1 MKGIFEAN
9 NFVYKIDMQVKNI
22 FVIVFILAFSINAFS
37 QNTKSSNALKYTVTY
52 DDPYDISKLFV
63 HFQPIVGDIASL
75 NVIGGIGLEANY
87 YYKNLL
93 DFELSGR
100 TTYTAAFDIAKN
112 AGMFNAFNDNALSS
126 YYYGD
131 LGGTYHIIDRTKESS
146 SKILLYSKRLKGTEW
161 AATVPQ
167 NAQIKNTVREIV
179 GGRAGA
185 MFYTTTV
192 DLESTLAKQNLELFY
207 TNGVPIDENLYTN
220 VFAYSLYVG
229 GSMSWF
235 KNFAVTFESRWEPNG
250 DDLLMTTYLDL
261 LYSPGITIE
270 DLMVYNTNTKTTE
283 TISLEDIKKSP
294 FGFRTGFK
302 GKFNR
307 DLGWGYGV
315 ETGLRPGVQKNGF
328 FFTFKL
334 SFPVFG
340 TKLEQ
345 TVEAVNSETGE

>member
-9 NFVYKIDMQVKNI
+9 NFRYKIDMQLKN
-22 FVIVFILAFSINAFS
+22 VFITVFFITFSVSAFS
-37 QNTKSSNALKYTVTY
+37 QDTDNSNALKYTVTY
-52 DDPYDISKLFV
+52 DDPYDLSKLFI
-63 HFQPIVGDIASL
+63 HFQPIIGDISAL
-75 NVIGGIGLEANY
+75 NSIGGPGLEANY

-100 TTYTAAFDIAKN
+100 TSYTAAFDIANN
-112 AGMFNAFNDNALSS
+112 AGSLNAFNDNALST
-126 YYYGD
+126 YYYGEI
-131 LGGTYHIIDRTKESS
+131 GGTYHIIDRTKASS

-161 AATVPQ
+161 AATVAK
-167 NAQIKNTVREIV
+167 NAVIKNTVREIV

-185 MFYTTTV
+185 MFYTTAV
-192 DLESTLAKQNLELFY
+192 DLESTLAKQEMELFY
-207 TNGVPIDENLYTN
+207 ANGTVIDEYLYTN
-220 VFAYSLYVG
+220 VFAYSAYIG

-250 DDLLMTTYLDL
+250 DDLLMTTYLDV
-261 LYSPGITIE
+261 LYSPGITID
-270 DLMVYNTNTKTTE
+270 DLLVNNSKTKQVE
-283 TISLEDIKKSP
+283 TISLENIKRAP
-294 FGFRTGFK
+294 FGFRAGFK

-307 DLGWGYGV
+307 SLGWGYGV

-328 FFTFKL
+328 FFTCKL

-345 TVEAVNSETGE
+345 TVEAINTETGE